1 MKTLVINLPQST
13 DRLRSLNEQLNA
25 HPYLD
30 VEVIE
35 AVDGRRLSPEETDRA
50 FDSRRFRRHYHR
62 NPRPGEIGCTLSHQK
77 AYRRIKETGVNT
89 LILEDDIHI
98 LRDMRNEL
106 KEVDEWL
113 SADRPR
119 LLMLGGT
126 CLYRG
131 KHFTDTNAPL
141 RTRIVSPYF
150 YACGTYAYTLNSK
163 AAERLITERPGCV
176 SDEFIS
182 ICRLNG
188 IELKIM
194 LPPSVTPTKQSLEF
208 SYVKPKKEEN
218 RCFSERLFFW
228 TRNNFRKI
236 IVASKIFKKLDYVEY

>member
-113 SADRPR
+113 SSDRPR

-150 YACGTYAYTLNSK
+150 YACGTYTLNSK

>member
-1 MKTLVINLPQST
+1 MAFTKRNADVHTPHNLKNHPSMKTLVINLPQST

-113 SADRPR
+113 SSDRPR
-119 LLMLGGT
+119 LLVRSAEQAYIEEDTSTILTPSLHTT
-126 CLYRG
+126 CLSLPICIWG
-131 KHFTDTNAPL
+131 L
-141 RTRIVSPYF
+141 CI
-150 YACGTYAYTLNSK
+150 C
-163 AAERLITERPGCV
+163 TE
-176 SDEFIS
+176 S
-182 ICRLNG
+182 
-188 IELKIM
+188 
-194 LPPSVTPTKQSLEF
+194 QS
-208 SYVKPKKEEN
+208 
-218 RCFSERLFFW
+218 C
-228 TRNNFRKI
+228 
-236 IVASKIFKKLDYVEY
+236 

>member
-89 LILEDDIHI
+89 LILEDD
-98 LRDMRNEL
+98 RRVVREMGNEVE
-106 KEVDEWL
+106 EVDEWL
-113 SADRPR
+113 SSDRPR

>member
-113 SADRPR
+113 SSDRPR

-163 AAERLITERPGCV
+163 AAERLT
-176 SDEFIS
+176 
-182 ICRLNG
+182 N
-188 IELKIM
+188 
-194 LPPSVTPTKQSLEF
+194 
-208 SYVKPKKEEN
+208 SYPYADSME
-218 RCFSERLFFW
+218 
-228 TRNNFRKI
+228 
-236 IVASKIFKKLDYVEY
+236 